1 MCYLSSLQFGLHPIS
16 PSFLKIRAQ
25 IKSALK
31 KRLHEQE
38 ASSQNVK
45 KTKEKTQ
52 APSNEPQAKK
62 RKTEGMNSSNFISIC
77 LVSTSPITSV
87 YMNSYLH
94 TGSVWLKLKPAGND
108 HITSQK

>member
-1 MCYLSSLQFGLHPIS
+1 M
-16 PSFLKIRAQ
+16 
-25 IKSALK
+25 
-31 KRLHEQE
+31 
-38 ASSQNVK
+38 K

-52 APSNEPQAKK
+52 EPSSEPQAKK
-62 RKTEGMNSSNFISIC
+62 RKTEGVNSSNFISIC

-108 HITSQK
+108 HITGLEKIKILMSLGFFPYKAKA